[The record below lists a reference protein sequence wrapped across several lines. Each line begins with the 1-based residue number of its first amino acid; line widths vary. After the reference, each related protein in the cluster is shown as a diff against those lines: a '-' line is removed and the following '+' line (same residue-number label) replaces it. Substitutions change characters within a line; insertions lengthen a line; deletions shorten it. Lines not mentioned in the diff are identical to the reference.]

1 MKVKK
6 NTRVHLHYR
15 MWTENGEEVDS
26 TLGTDPLEFVCG
38 RGAVIP
44 GFEREIMGMEPGHR
58 KRFVVRPEDAYGHRD
73 EERVKELPRAGFP
86 KDVDLS
92 KGQQFSYRSTKG
104 TEMYRVCEVNRDTII
119 VDSNH
124 PLAGMPLHYDVE
136 ILKVEEEDRDDSNKS

>member
-15 MWTENGEEVDS
+15 MCTEEGEEVDS
-26 TLGTDPLEFVCG
+26 TVGADPLEFVCG

-58 KRFVVRPEDAYGHRD
+58 KRFIVRPEDGYGARD
-73 EERVKELPRAGFP
+73 EDRVKELPRAGFP
-86 KDVDLS
+86 KDLDLA

-104 TEMYRVCEVNRDTII
+104 TEMYRVCEVNHDTII

-124 PLAGMPLHYDVE
+124 PLAGMQLHYEVE
-136 ILKVEEEDRDDSNKS
+136 ILKVEEEDRDNPKV